1 MSNQLVIFSGCKTKA
16 YMYDPE
22 VEYSN
27 LTKRDSPYKTDR
39 DFISIINPRE
49 ELPLVVDMS
58 VIILLSHHTGD
69 ISFE

>member
-1 MSNQLVIFSGCKTKA
+1 
-16 YMYDPE
+16 MYDPE

-27 LTKRDSPYKTDR
+27 LSKRESPYKTDR

-49 ELPLVVDMS
+49 EVPLVVDMS